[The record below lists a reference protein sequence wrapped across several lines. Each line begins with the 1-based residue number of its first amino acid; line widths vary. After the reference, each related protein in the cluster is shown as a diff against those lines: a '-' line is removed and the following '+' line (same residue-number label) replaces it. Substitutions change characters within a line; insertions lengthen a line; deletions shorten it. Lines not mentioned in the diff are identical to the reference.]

1 MHNDMPTIDQLA
13 PVTAVMSPELPEIL
27 REATEVAYL
36 QLADEAGL
44 ELTIN
49 GQALQGAARLERLA
63 RIALAQV
70 LRLSSVIGGGQ
81 VYWPKAV
88 AYHLSPRNAQ
98 MCAEFRGDY
107 KVLARKYKLTD
118 TQVRNIVD
126 GWQAARFAQRQGDLL
141 AGG

>member
-1 MHNDMPTIDQLA
+1 MEQLA
-13 PVTAVMSPELPEIL
+13 PVAAVMSPELPEIL
-27 REATEVAYL
+27 REATEVLYL
-36 QLADEAGL
+36 QLVDEAGL
-44 ELTIN
+44 EVSESNKLD
-49 GQALQGAARLERLA
+49 RLA

-81 VYWPKAV
+81 VYWPKAI
-88 AYHLSPRNAQ
+88 AYHLSPRNRQ

-126 GWQAARFAQRQGDLL
+126 GWQAERFAARQGTMLGDH
-141 AGG
+141 ATGAATAAKA

>member
-1 MHNDMPTIDQLA
+1 M
-13 PVTAVMSPELPEIL
+13 
-27 REATEVAYL
+27 
-36 QLADEAGL
+36 
-44 ELTIN
+44 
-49 GQALQGAARLERLA
+49 
-63 RIALAQV
+63 

-107 KVLARKYKLTD
+107 KVLARKYKLTE

-126 GWQAARFAQRQGDLL
+126 GWQDERFMARQGNIFS
-141 AGG
+141 AEPAP